1 MNHISLKKKA
11 GLGVNDVLAWLIDPH
26 IYMQDNITLDNF
38 DEVLTSLSGA
48 VRGAATNVSE
58 QTTNNLAITSA
69 VFMRI
74 AELINTTTIIQDEV
88 YILSCLVCNNR
99 FNLSSP
105 YPFSQHKTWSEYWA
119 VSKNGILMY
128 CKQMPQSEYEQYW
141 YIFALHV
148 QLSSSGAIN
157 P

>member
-1 MNHISLKKKA
+1 MAH
-11 GLGVNDVLAWLIDPH
+11 PH

-88 YILSCLVCNNR
+88 YIFYLTWFVTMVSISLLLIPSVSTR
-99 FNLSSP
+99 PGQYIGRSP
-105 YPFSQHKTWSEYWA
+105 RVEY
-119 VSKNGILMY
+119 
-128 CKQMPQSEYEQYW
+128 
-141 YIFALHV
+141 
-148 QLSSSGAIN
+148 
-157 P
+157 

>member
-1 MNHISLKKKA
+1 
-11 GLGVNDVLAWLIDPH
+11 
-26 IYMQDNITLDNF
+26 MQDNITLDNF

-74 AELINTTTIIQDEV
+74 AELISTTTIIQDEV
-88 YILSCLVCNNR
+88 YILSYLVCNNG

-105 YPFSQHKTWSEYWA
+105 YPFSQHKTWSVYWA
-119 VSKNGILMY
+119 VSKSGILMY

-148 QLSSSGAIN
+148 QLSSGGAIN
-157 P
+157 S